1 MIKHYS
7 DNQVQYVIRHAHK
20 HSHGRRFFEVIIYAK
35 NMFDALRVRQRLFS
49 FYLGFIFKRCLDV

>member
-7 DNQVQYVIRHAHK
+7 DNQVQYVIGYAHK

-35 NMFDALRVRQRLFS
+35 HMFDDL
-49 FYLGFIFKRCLDV
+49 